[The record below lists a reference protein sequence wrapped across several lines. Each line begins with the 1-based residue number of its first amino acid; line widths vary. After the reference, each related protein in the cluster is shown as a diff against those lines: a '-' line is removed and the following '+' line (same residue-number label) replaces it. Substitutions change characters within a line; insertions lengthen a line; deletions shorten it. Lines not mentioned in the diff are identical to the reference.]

1 MYGNTNNFSRLFEII
16 LKKKKKVINVI
27 LSNFMS
33 YFKAELIKIG
43 WNLHKD
49 RHISQLNKIESR
61 NKPAHKQFILD
72 KSAKAVQRGKEIP
85 F

>member
-1 MYGNTNNFSRLFEII
+1 
-16 LKKKKKVINVI
+16 
-27 LSNFMS
+27 MS

-43 WNLHKD
+43 WNLHTD

-61 NKPAHKQFILD
+61 NKPAHEQFILD